1 MRRPPT
7 KSTLTYTR
15 FPYTSPFRPLNHAGQ
30 NVQQC
35 MSRISKAIESDGPQN
50 DEDDLWEY
58 GTVRRDVGSLHID
71 QLTCQASDLARRN
84 LLAVHPVTGWW
95 KSKKRIQGGLPT
107 VRFALVVEID
117 EETINKIGRASRRE
131 RVCQYV

>member
-1 MRRPPT
+1 
-7 KSTLTYTR
+7 
-15 FPYTSPFRPLNHAGQ
+15 
-30 NVQQC
+30 

-58 GTVRRDVGSLHID
+58 GSVRRDVGSLHID

-95 KSKKRIQGGLPT
+95 KSKKRLQGGLPT

-117 EETINKIGRASRRE
+117 AETINTDIYTEVETAVQEIGRASCRE